1 MSEMVPIDR
10 IAETLNATVIFE
22 GSYNYVRWVVAS
34 SLMSDVL
41 TTDKEEIL
49 LVSNLTTSQVVRT
62 ADMVGANAIL
72 ISNDKPIADD
82 TIDLAKE
89 LQITLLRTTQPL
101 FETCCILGRLF
112 KLE

>member
-1 MSEMVPIDR
+1 MVPIDT
-10 IAETLNATVIFE
+10 IATALGATVLHQ
-22 GSYNYVRWVVAS
+22 GSYAYVRWVVAS

-112 KLE
+112 YTE

>member
-1 MSEMVPIDR
+1 MSQKVPIDA
-10 IAETLNATVIFE
+10 IAAALGATVIFK
-22 GSYNYVRWVVAS
+22 GSYDYAKWVVAS

-49 LVSNLTTSQVVRT
+49 LVSNLTTTQVVRT

-82 TIDLAKE
+82 TIELAKE
-89 LQITLLRTTQPL
+89 LQITLLSTTQPL
-101 FETCCILGRLF
+101 FETCCLLGRLF